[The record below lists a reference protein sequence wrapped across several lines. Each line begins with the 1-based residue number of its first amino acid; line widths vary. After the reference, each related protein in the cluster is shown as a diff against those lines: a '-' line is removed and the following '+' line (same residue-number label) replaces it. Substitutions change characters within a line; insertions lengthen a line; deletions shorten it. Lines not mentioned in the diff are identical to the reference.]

1 VEEEEEQGL
10 FKADAAD
17 RPHASDANSDSDQE
31 LPVVSLHTMD
41 SLITSDL
48 DEVRRELERV
58 EGDSDWEKTSGVE
71 EDEPSLDWAEFD
83 EYFEDQGV
91 DYAGNAEYNASE
103 VLHEGYGSN
112 GEVEAAEYDSQE
124 EYDTAIGAE
133 GGSPLSLYATVLSSR
148 VALSSVSRH
157 RAGVRATVPAV
168 EEGSAGRPSWP
179 ID

>member
-1 VEEEEEQGL
+1 MEEEEEQGL

-58 EGDSDWEKTSGVE
+58 EGDSDWEKTSSVE
-71 EDEPSLDWAEFD
+71 EDAPSLEWAEFD

-91 DYAGNAEYNASE
+91 DYADYAEYNE

-112 GEVEAAEYDSQE
+112 GEADAAEYDSQE